1 MRYHAHLGELPLEG
15 FKHYGDRKIK
25 PQGGGI
31 PIVSDV
37 VDFAGDAVDSVGG
50 FLGDAVEDVGGF
62 VGDSI
67 GGIADTAGAFLE
79 NPLEFTEN
87 LGKNLLDNPEKI
99 ALLVAAYYAPE
110 LLAEFAP
117 EVLGELALSAEFA
130 AADATSLAAQG
141 LTESQIASTLASS
154 GVESFIA
161 ADAAALASQGL
172 SQQAIAQ
179 NLAATGLNAYSSA
192 QASGFPVIG
201 DQAGDYPMSGSYG
214 DPMAEGVKGAVDD
227 LLKYNT
233 NYAGG
238 GFGVKEGLKLAD
250 QANSLL
256 NPAQPMQIGQPQQM
270 AQGGAGGAGAVDYSG
285 LLGLLQQKAKRPDIL
300 NLLG

>member
-1 MRYHAHLGELPLEG
+1 MRYHPHLGELPLEG
-15 FKHYGDRKIK
+15 FKHCGDKKIK
-25 PQGGGI
+25 PQGGGS
-31 PIVSDV
+31 PLGFV
-37 VDFAGDAVDSVGG
+37 GDAVDSVGG

-62 VGDSI
+62 VGDTV
-67 GGIADTAGAFLE
+67 GGVVDTAGAFLE

-110 LLAEFAP
+110 LLSEFAP

-141 LTESQIASTLASS
+141 LTESQIASTLTAS
-154 GVESFIA
+154 GIEGFVA

-172 SQQAIAQ
+172 SQADIAR
-179 NLAATGLNAYSSA
+179 NLAATGLDAYSSA
-192 QASGFPVIG
+192 QTSGFPVIG

-214 DPMAEGVKGAVDD
+214 NPMAEGVKGAVDD
-227 LLKYNT
+227 LLKYNA

-238 GFGVKEGLKLAD
+238 GFGIKEGLKLAD

-256 NPAQPMQIGQPQQM
+256 NPAQPMQLGQPQQM
-270 AQGGAGGAGAVDYSG
+270 AQGGVGAGGVDYSG